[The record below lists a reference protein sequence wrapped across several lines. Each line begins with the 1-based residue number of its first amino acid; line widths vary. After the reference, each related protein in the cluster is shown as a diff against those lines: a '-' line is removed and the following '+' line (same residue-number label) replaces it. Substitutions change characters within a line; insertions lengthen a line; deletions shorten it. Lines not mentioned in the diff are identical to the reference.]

1 MSENSFGNENYAIK
15 VNSLCKSFGNTK
27 AVRGVNL
34 AVEEGT
40 VFSLL
45 GVNGAGK
52 TTTIRMLCGLLK
64 PDSGGGEI
72 CSLALGDEKLKYLI
86 GVSPQETSTAGNLT
100 VEENLI
106 MTAEIYGVQNARE
119 KSEEIINS
127 LGLTEHK
134 NKLSKNLSG
143 GLRRRL
149 SIGMALI
156 SSPKV
161 LFLDE
166 PTLGLDVLARR
177 ELWNLINSLRKQM
190 TIVLTTHYME
200 EAEQLSDK
208 IAIMA
213 CGEVMAVGTLDELR
227 ISAGVEPESS
237 LEDVFVKLAG
247 GKL

>member
-1 MSENSFGNENYAIK
+1 MSENSFQNDNYAIE
-15 VNSLCKSFGNTK
+15 VNSLRKSFGSTE
-27 AVRGVNL
+27 AVRGVSL
-34 AVEEGT
+34 KIEKDT

-52 TTTIRMLCGLLK
+52 TTMIRMLCGLLK
-64 PDSGGGEI
+64 PDSGRGEI
-72 CSLALGDEKLKYLI
+72 CSYPLGDERLKYLI

-100 VEENLI
+100 VTENLI
-106 MTAEIYGVQNARE
+106 MTAEIYGVKNARE
-119 KSEEIINS
+119 KSEEIITS

-143 GLRRRL
+143 GLKRRL
-149 SIGMALI
+149 SIGMALV
-156 SSPKV
+156 SSPLV

-177 ELWNLINSLRKQM
+177 ELWTLINSLRKQM

-213 CGEVMAVGTLDELR
+213 CGEVRAVGTLDELR
-227 ISAGVEPESS
+227 NTAGLEPKSS

-247 GKL
+247 GKI